1 MIVPLLSVT
10 LIGVVVAMRQSG
22 SRSLRAGTGQ
32 VVIGAWAGFLLGAVA
47 TIVVDVFTGIGP
59 WVTLVGH
66 LGAYLGAKTSAEPAT
81 ELTA

>member
-1 MIVPLLSVT
+1 MFVPLLSVT

-32 VVIGAWAGFLLGAVA
+32 VIGGAWIGFVLGAVA
-47 TIVVDVFTGIGP
+47 TILLDVITGIGP

-66 LGAYLGAKTSAEPAT
+66 VGAYLGARTAVEPAP